1 MGLFDKKYCD
11 ICGEKIG
18 LLGNCKLDD
27 GNLCKE
33 CAQKL
38 SPWFEERRHS
48 TVEEI
53 KRQLAY
59 REQNKEL
66 VQKFNVTR
74 QIATKTYNVFID
86 DIQGNFTIAHK
97 LDVKENPDIVPL
109 SAVLQCKMDIEQD
122 RKEETYTKDG
132 KTVSYDPPVYKY
144 EYQYR
149 MKIQVRSPWFD
160 DMDFRLHNFSI
171 EQDDRAEIM
180 EIERA
185 GYEIVS
191 ALTGQ
196 APMGMQG
203 MNGMPVNNGMNYGM
217 QGMNGMP
224 VNSGMNYGMQG
235 MNGMPM
241 NNSMQGMNGMPMNN
255 SMQGMNGIPMNNS
268 MQGMN
273 GMPMNNSM
281 QGMNGMPMNNSMQG
295 INGMP
300 MNNSMQGMNSTQMNN
315 SMPVNNGMQG
325 NQQMQQPGG
334 TWKCQ
339 CGAENKGKFCEYC
352 GQPRPF

>member
-74 QIATKTYNVFID
+74 QISTKTYNVFID

-203 MNGMPVNNGMNYGM
+203 MNGMP
-217 QGMNGMP
+217 
-224 VNSGMNYGMQG
+224 
-235 MNGMPM
+235 M
-241 NNSMQGMNGMPMNN
+241 NNSMQGMNGM
-255 SMQGMNGIPMNNS
+255 PMNNS

-295 INGMP
+295 
-300 MNNSMQGMNSTQMNN
+300 MNSTQMNN

-325 NQQMQQPGG
+325 YQQMQQPGG